1 MSIRSGAGSP
11 KQEGEMLVTHSSA
24 TTPERTDDG
33 QHPGVRHDSIITI
46 GVGGGQVIV

>member
-11 KQEGEMLVTHSSA
+11 KQEGEVLVTHSSA

-33 QHPGVRHDSIITI
+33 QLPGVRHDFIIAI